1 MSHQENRNIFILLDE
16 NDYIRDFTF
25 EETDYLYS
33 EIDGNITIEDFKK
46 SIGFDE
52 GRLKYID
59 GTIYFEAEPQV
70 NPLVAQVEILQAHN
84 KFLEECILEMAT
96 IVYE

>member
-1 MSHQENRNIFILLDE
+1 MSRQENRNIYMVLDKD
-16 NDYIRDFTF
+16 NYIRDFTF

-59 GTIYFEAEPQV
+59 GTIYFEAESQV
-70 NPLVAQVEILQAHN
+70 NPLVSQVEILQKHN